1 MMRKVISNAVSNVII
16 AVAVAAVT
24 FSFWAYFNRPEH
36 EPLWPNI
43 VPGFSFSPMRMHNDP
58 IHGILPTIGEIE
70 EDIALLQGK
79 CHALRTYSVEG
90 VQAEIPALAKKY
102 NLNVALGA
110 WISDDMERNQREIE
124 EVIRLAR
131 THRNVVR
138 IIIGNEAL
146 LRGDISPAQ
155 LFKYLDYVR
164 KELYLPVSTAEPW
177 HVWIRHVELADHVDY
192 IAAHMLPYWEGV
204 DLGLAVD
211 YVFNCCD
218 MLTKAFPD
226 KPLVISEIG
235 WPSNG
240 RTRRSSVASVANEA
254 TFLRR
259 FIDRAE
265 KEKINYYIMEAFDQT
280 WKTNF
285 EGAVGAYWGVYD
297 VNRKPK
303 FSFTE
308 PIVDIPQWHTLAVI
322 SIIISVI
329 TLALLLMDSHSLK
342 SRGRGFL
349 AVMAY
354 TAATAAVW
362 VVYKYSLQY
371 LNITSITVGILLV
384 IGMIGVITV
393 LLAEAHE
400 WAEAIWFDSRRRPF
414 QPPMITDKNLPMI
427 SVHIPTYNEPP
438 DMVIETLDGLA
449 ALDYP
454 LYEVIVVDNNTKD
467 PAVWEPVAAYCRKL
481 GPHFRF
487 FHVDPLEGF
496 KAGALNFALRQT
508 HQEAEIIAIIDSD
521 YVVESNWLRDLVPA
535 FENSKIAIIQ
545 APQDYRDEGGS
556 IFKDM
561 CYHEYKG
568 FFFIGMITRNERNA
582 IIQHGTMTM
591 VRRVV
596 LEEVGGWA
604 EWCITE
610 DAELGLRIFNHGY
623 EALYI
628 PKSYGKGL
636 MPDNFLDYKK
646 QRFRWAYG
654 AVRIMK
660 QHAMSLLGLKGKLT
674 KGQRYHYIAGWLS
687 WIADG
692 INLLLNL
699 AAIFWSMAMIIAP
712 KVVDAPM
719 VIFSSFPLAFFI
731 FKAAKLFYL
740 YNALI
745 GTTIMQTLGA
755 ALAGLSLSHTIGRAI
770 LAGVFTRHATFF
782 RTPKMSKASNV
793 SKAIASAR
801 EEILFMAA
809 LWLAALTIAF
819 LHETDSPDMLLW
831 IIVLLI
837 QSIPYL
843 ATFIVSVIS
852 AFPPS
857 SNKVKSIVPASETT

>member
-1 MMRKVISNAVSNVII
+1 MIRKTISNAVSNAII

-24 FSFWAYFNRPEH
+24 FSLWAYFNRPEH

-43 VPGFSFSPMRMHNDP
+43 VPGFSFSPMRMHHDP
-58 IHGILPTIGEIE
+58 IKGILPTIGEIE
-70 EDIALLQGK
+70 EDIALLQDK
-79 CHALRTYSVEG
+79 CHAIRTYSVQG

-110 WISDDMERNQREIE
+110 WISDDMERNQKEID

-146 LRGDISPAQ
+146 LRGDIEPEQ

-164 KELYLPVSTAEPW
+164 KQLYLPVSTAEPW

-192 IAAHMLPYWEGV
+192 IASHMLPYWEGV
-204 DLGLAVD
+204 DLELAVD

-226 KPLVISEIG
+226 KPLVISEVG

-259 FIDRAE
+259 FIDRAS
-265 KEKINYYIMEAFDQT
+265 KEKLNYYIMEAFDQT
-280 WKTNF
+280 WKTDS
-285 EGAVGAYWGVYD
+285 EGAVGAYWGVFD

-308 PIVDIPQWHTLAVI
+308 PIVEIPQWHTLALI

-329 TLALLLMDSHSLK
+329 TMGLLLVDSRTLK

-362 VVYKYSLQY
+362 VVYQYTLQY

-400 WAEAIWFDSRRRPF
+400 WAEAIWFDRRRRPF
-414 QPPMITDKNLPMI
+414 QSLPFEDKNPPMI

-438 DMVIETLDGLA
+438 DMVIKTLDGLA

-467 PAVWEPVAAYCRKL
+467 PSVWEPVAAYCNTL
-481 GPHFRF
+481 GPNFRF

-508 HQEAEIIAIIDSD
+508 HPKAEIIAIIDSD
-521 YVVESNWLRDLVPA
+521 YVVDANWLRELSPA
-535 FENSKIAIIQ
+535 FENSKTAIIQ
-545 APQDYRDEGGS
+545 APQDYRDEGTS
-556 IFKDM
+556 VFKDM
-561 CYHEYKG
+561 CYNEYKG

-591 VRRVV
+591 VRRRV

-610 DAELGLRIFNHGY
+610 DAELGLRIFNHGD

-636 MPDNFLDYKK
+636 MPDNFMDYKK

-654 AVRIMK
+654 AVQIMK
-660 QHAMSLLGLKGKLT
+660 RHSMSLLGFKGKLT

-692 INLLLNL
+692 VNLLLNL
-699 AAIFWSMAMIIAP
+699 GAIYWSLAMIIAP
-712 KVVDAPM
+712 KEVDAPIA
-719 VIFSSFPLAFFI
+719 IFSSFPLAFFI

-745 GTTIMQTLGA
+745 GTPITKTVGA

-770 LAGVFTRHATFF
+770 LSGIFTRHAVFF
-782 RTPKMSKASNV
+782 RTPKMAEASNMIR
-793 SKAIASAR
+793 AIAAAR
-801 EEILFMAA
+801 EEILFMTA
-809 LWLAALTIAF
+809 LWLAASTIGF

-843 ATFIVSVIS
+843 AALIVSLIS

-857 SNKVKSIVPASETT
+857 SNQVKSIE